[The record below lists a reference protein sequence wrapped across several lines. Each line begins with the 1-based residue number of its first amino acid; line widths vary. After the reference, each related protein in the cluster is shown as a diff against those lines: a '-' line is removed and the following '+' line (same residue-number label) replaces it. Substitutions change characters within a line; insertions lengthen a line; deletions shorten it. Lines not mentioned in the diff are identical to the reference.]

1 MPGPQR
7 TKTANPSFDNN
18 LHSPNCASMPRASR
32 IRPDR
37 TNDDERPHLSR
48 AVEPKSAATKV
59 SLFRLITRLF
69 LPNVKGFVGE
79 KIVSLGAMLALPR
92 STYVPFHNVTLPTPD
107 GTTQIDHVFVSRYGV
122 FVVETK
128 NMSGWIFGSEK
139 DKRWTQ
145 VFPNGQKSRFQN
157 PLRQNYKHV
166 KAVEEALSPLGLPKE
181 CVRSA
186 VVFVGEADLKTPVPR
201 NVTVGVGLARYIKSF
216 TDPVLSERQV
226 QAVCEEISSEPLTPS
241 WSTHREHV
249 RTLKSR
255 KNPAA
260 ARKCPRCGKDMLLR
274 TARRGDS
281 AGRQFWG
288 CSGYPSCRTVQDVG
302 GP

>member
-1 MPGPQR
+1 MTPFLPSSRVKVRSNHSEPIPTHNQIISPKRQR
-7 TKTANPSFDNN
+7 VRRRKNRFPWRNARPTTINLRTISQTSRYPHPTERHKLTTSSCRGMEYLWSRPKTCRVGYLAARRISAGRRSSRMDRNRGF
-18 LHSPNCASMPRASR
+18 R
-32 IRPDR
+32 IRC
-37 TNDDERPHLSR
+37 E
-48 AVEPKSAATKV
+48 
-59 SLFRLITRLF
+59 
-69 LPNVKGFVGE
+69 
-79 KIVSLGAMLALPR
+79 
-92 STYVPFHNVTLPTPD
+92 
-107 GTTQIDHVFVSRYGV
+107 
-122 FVVETK
+122 
-128 NMSGWIFGSEK
+128 
-139 DKRWTQ
+139 
-145 VFPNGQKSRFQN
+145 
-157 PLRQNYKHV
+157 QNYKHV

-201 NVTVGVGLARYIKSF
+201 NVTVGAGLARYIKSF

-226 QAVCEEISSEPLTPS
+226 QAVCEEISSERLTPS

-249 RTLKSR
+249 RTLQSR

-288 CSGYPSCRTVQDVG
+288 CSGYPSCRAVQDVG
-302 GP
+302 AP